1 MTRMRT
7 PFSCMVAAVLTASLL
22 VGTEA
27 QAGHS
32 RENPVVSAVKAAHNS
47 IVTIR
52 VQKHGAYS
60 SRAVSGTGVIVDA
73 RGYVLT
79 NCHVVSGGDSPIAI
93 LADGSTVAVEIVF
106 TDADHDMAVVRLPAG
121 KKYKEMTLAPA
132 SDLMVGEEVIAIG
145 HPYGY
150 TNTVSTGIVSA
161 LNREVSM
168 QSGGVLTHLIQTTA
182 SINPGNSGGPLMNI
196 NGELIGINSA
206 MRADAQGIAFAL
218 NADMVQQV
226 LSQQLSA
233 GRMAHVRHGL
243 TCHEVVED
251 EDGPN
256 RVQVVVDE
264 VAAKSPAAAAGLKK
278 GDVVMK
284 VAGRKV
290 ANRFDLER
298 ALWDSKPGD
307 EVSMSVRRGGKTVVK
322 ADLTLSRGDG
332 ERVTA
337 APAPEVAWDMDKV
350 GTPVSSQK

>member
-1 MTRMRT
+1 MRT
-7 PFSCMVAAVLTASLL
+7 LFCCTAAAVTAALFL

-27 QAGHS
+27 KAGHS

-47 IVTIR
+47 IVTIK
-52 VQKHGAYS
+52 VEKHGAYS
-60 SRAVSGTGVIVDA
+60 KRDVSGTGVIVDA

-79 NCHVVSGGDSPIAI
+79 NCHVVSGGENPVAI
-93 LADGSTVAVEIVF
+93 LADGATVAVEIVF
-106 TDADHDMAVVRLPAG
+106 TDAAHDMAVVKLPAG
-121 KKYKEMTLAPA
+121 AKYQEMSFAPA

-161 LNREVSM
+161 LNREVAM
-168 QSGGVLTHLIQTTA
+168 QSGDVLTNLIQTTA

-206 MRADAQGIAFAL
+206 MRSDAQGIAFAL

-226 LSQQLSA
+226 LSQRLSA
-233 GRMAHVRHGL
+233 GKMAHVSHGL
-243 TCHEVVED
+243 ICHEVVKD
-251 EDGPN
+251 EDGAD

-264 VAAKSPAAAAGLKK
+264 VASKSPAAKAGLQK

-284 VAGRKV
+284 VGGRKV

-307 EVSMSVRRGGKTVVK
+307 EVAVSLRRDDKMMVK
-322 ADLTLSRGDG
+322 ANLTLSRGNG
-332 ERVTA
+332 ESVTA
-337 APAPEVAWDMDKV
+337 SATAPQVAWDMDKV